1 MKKLFCIAAVTGLLA
16 SHSPVLAEDSGVTN
30 EAAAMATVE
39 RFFKAINAADTEAM
53 SNILKPGAKFTT
65 VFDTPDGALGSS
77 VDLVSSFLPS
87 MKTGPKITERFW
99 NPKLLANDRIAVFW
113 ARYDMHLD
121 GKYSHCG
128 TDVFDLIK
136 SGDTWQIMN
145 IRVTV
150 QSSGCPTSP
159 LGPLK
164 K

>member
-1 MKKLFCIAAVTGLLA
+1 MKLFRIAVLTALFA
-16 SHSPVLAEDSGVTN
+16 PFSPVLAEDSDSSN
-30 EAAAMATVE
+30 DFPAMAVVE
-39 RFFKAINAADTEAM
+39 RFFKAINAADTDTM
-53 SNILKPGAKFTT
+53 SEILKGDAKFTT
-65 VFDTPDGALGSS
+65 VFDAPDGALGSS

-99 NPKLLANDRIAVFW
+99 EPKLLVNDRIAVFW

-121 GKYSHCG
+121 GKFSHCG

-150 QSSGCPTSP
+150 QTTGCPTSP
-159 LGPLK
+159 LGPLGG
-164 K
+164 